1 MNIPSNLKKS
11 ESKFLE
17 RTRIALTNAASHAE
31 IKAAL
36 EKFGV
41 DAAKFAE
48 GWQVFDV
55 AKTSWELNK
64 KEESEKQLAC
74 NSYHATYSALEMKFR
89 KHRDIAQ
96 IFCKKDPDTLIQ
108 LGVKGR
114 FPTKYNEFF
123 DKCKLFYTVVNTN
136 ADLQAKLAV
145 IKLTPEVTVNSLA
158 ELDNLLVHRA
168 NYDKEMGES
177 QIATVSKNA
186 ALHDLREW
194 MDDFDTLAR
203 VALYD
208 TPQHLEV
215 LGIHVKS

>member
-1 MNIPSNLKKS
+1 MTTIRS

-17 RTRIALTNAASHAE
+17 RVRIALTNAESHDD
-31 IKAAL
+31 IKEAM
-36 EKFGV
+36 EEFGV
-41 DAAKFAE
+41 DATKIAE
-48 GWQVFDV
+48 GWQVFNL
-55 AKTSWELNK
+55 AKNSWEFNK
-64 KEESEKQLAC
+64 KEDSETRLAS
-74 NSYHATYSALEMKFR
+74 NSYHTTFSALEMKFK
-89 KHRDIAQ
+89 KHRDLAQ
-96 IFCKKDPDTLIQ
+96 ILCKKDPDTLIQ

-123 DKCKLFYTVVNTN
+123 DKCKLFYTAVNTN

-145 IKLTPEVTVNSLA
+145 IKLTPEVAVNSLA
-158 ELDNLLVHRA
+158 ELDNVLVHRA

-177 QIATVSKNA
+177 QVATVSKNA
-186 ALHDLREW
+186 ALNDLREW